1 MSSTDTVRTGKKPA
15 KDASTQR
22 YLPFSEIR
30 ENMIMM
36 KDGAILAQLGNP
48 DMREPIQYAM
58 TYPDRIPLAYKTLE
72 FKELLELQFM
82 PPRYDDFP
90 ALKLAFEVGRQGGFK
105 PAVFNAANETA
116 VYAFL
121 EDKISFPQIYQTVT
135 SVLDAMESEDDFTLD
150 NLLAIDQWA
159 RCKASELIK

>member
-1 MSSTDTVRTGKKPA
+1 
-15 KDASTQR
+15 
-22 YLPFSEIR
+22 
-30 ENMIMM
+30 
-36 KDGAILAQLGNP
+36 
-48 DMREPIQYAM
+48 M